1 MITSLPNLLTL
12 SRIAVIPMIVALF
25 FVDGD
30 TARWAAWSLFT
41 AAAITDYFDGY
52 LARARQE
59 VSKLGRFLDPVADK
73 LLVVTLIVMLVAF
86 DRMSLVT
93 VLPAIIIVCREI
105 IVSGL
110 REFLATLQISLPVT
124 SLAKWKTAIQLF
136 ALGFLIV
143 GDAGPGFLPV
153 QLIGEIGLWLAAAMT
168 VITGFDYMRVS
179 APHMIEDKPGDGGKQ
194 AKTAG

>member
-12 SRIAVIPMIVALF
+12 SRIAFIPMIVALF

-30 TARWAAWSLFT
+30 ASRWAACALFA

-52 LARARQE
+52 LARARHE
-59 VSKLGRFLDPVADK
+59 VSRLGRFLDPVADK
-73 LLVVTLIVMLVAF
+73 LLVVTLIVMLAAF
-86 DRMSLVT
+86 DRISLVT

-110 REFLATLQISLPVT
+110 REFLATLQVGLPVT
-124 SLAKWKTAIQLF
+124 NLAKWKTGIQLV

-143 GDAGPGFLPV
+143 GDAGPNFLPV

-168 VITGFDYMRVS
+168 FITGFDYMRAS
-179 APHMIEDKPGDGGKQ
+179 APYMVEDEPRESGKE
-194 AKTAG
+194 AKSAG

>member
-12 SRIAVIPMIVALF
+12 SRIAVIPMIVGLF

-30 TARWAAWSLFT
+30 GARWAAWALFT

-73 LLVVTLIVMLVAF
+73 LLVVSVIVVLVAF
-86 DRMSLVT
+86 DHISLIT

-110 REFLATLQISLPVT
+110 REFLATLQVNLPVT
-124 SLAKWKTAIQLF
+124 GLSKWKTGIQLL

-143 GDAGPGFLPV
+143 GDAGPDFLPV
-153 QLIGEIGLWLAAAMT
+153 QLIGEIGLWVAAAMT
-168 VITGFDYMRVS
+168 FITGLDYLRVS
-179 APHMIEDKPGDGGKQ
+179 APYMIEDEPQDDGKR
-194 AKTAG
+194 AKSAG

>member
-30 TARWAAWSLFT
+30 IGRWAACALFT

-59 VSKLGRFLDPVADK
+59 VSRLGRFLDPVADK

-86 DRMSLVT
+86 DRISLIT

-110 REFLATLQISLPVT
+110 REFLATLQVGLPVT
-124 SLAKWKTAIQLF
+124 SLAKWKTGIQLV
-136 ALGFLIV
+136 ALGVLIV
-143 GDAGPGFLPV
+143 GDAGPDFLPV

-168 VITGFDYMRVS
+168 FITGFDYMRAS
-179 APHMIEDKPGDGGKQ
+179 APYMVEDEPRDSANE
-194 AKTAG
+194 AKSAG

>member
-25 FVDGD
+25 FFDGD
-30 TARWAAWSLFT
+30 AARWAACALF
-41 AAAITDYFDGY
+41 AVAAITDYFDGY

-143 GDAGPGFLPV
+143 GDTGPDFMPV
-153 QLIGEIGLWLAAAMT
+153 QLIGEIGLWLAAVMT
-168 VITGFDYMRVS
+168 FITGYDYMRVS
-179 APHMIEDKPGDGGKQ
+179 APHMIEDEPGDGGQ
-194 AKTAG
+194 PAKTAG